1 MLLQLPNVILLY
13 LLLILLNV
21 AHISRLKV
29 QSARPTAV
37 PKISISLV
45 SRWLSFRSS
54 SSVHFWY
61 GGGSFL
67 LFTSSTISPSFAL
80 IPFGWCDFLQFY
92 AMIAVIP
99 SALLQFVGGCCGR
112 RGSFF
117 CCHCQ
122 RWHYDRIKW
131 RQTGIHIRWDACY
144 FTMSSHSHL
153 KCAILCLLVGE
164 SSSSHRLRHIQCRAF
179 TQ

>member
-1 MLLQLPNVILLY
+1 MWSWRALFSFYWTLMT
-13 LLLILLNV
+13 V
-21 AHISRLKV
+21 ALISRLKV

-37 PKISISLV
+37 SVSEISISLV

-99 SALLQFVGGCCGR
+99 SALLQFVATVGGCCGR
-112 RGSFF
+112 RGRFF

-122 RWHYDRIKW
+122 RWHDWWYSTQLQKKYEMGHTTLPTCPRLMIRHTRICNV
-131 RQTGIHIRWDACY
+131 RFRFFA
-144 FTMSSHSHL
+144 S
-153 KCAILCLLVGE
+153 
-164 SSSSHRLRHIQCRAF
+164 
-179 TQ
+179 